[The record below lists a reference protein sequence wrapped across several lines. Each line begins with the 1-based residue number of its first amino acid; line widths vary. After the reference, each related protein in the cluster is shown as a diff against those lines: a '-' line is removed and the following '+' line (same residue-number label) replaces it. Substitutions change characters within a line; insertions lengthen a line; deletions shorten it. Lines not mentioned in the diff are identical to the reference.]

1 MAATT
6 TTLTGTNKLAAGDFH
21 TVKWT
26 GKTKAG
32 DSIEITMTDAY
43 SKDPMALAFSEK
55 NDIVPK
61 ITFEATYEQSDLDSE
76 DFTEP
81 WTVVTTL
88 NSAGKCDNIVLGAG
102 KITIDDTS
110 IGLTRGGGTFTRTP
124 DIREINA
131 DDDPGPVKERIVQ
144 QGARA
149 TLELNA
155 LTWLTKETVL
165 FAGLSAT
172 T

>member
-6 TTLTGTNKLAAGDFH
+6 TTLTGSNVLAATDFH
-21 TVKWT
+21 TVVWT

-32 DSIEITMTDAY
+32 YSMSITLKNAY
-43 SKDPMALAFSEK
+43 SKDPMALTFSEK
-55 NDIVPK
+55 NDVVPK
-61 ITFEATYEQSDLDSE
+61 ITFESTYEQSDLDSE

-81 WTVVTTL
+81 WTISSTL
-88 NSAGKCDNIVLGAG
+88 DSADKCDNIVLGAG
-102 KITIDDTS
+102 KITIDNTT

-124 DIREINA
+124 EIREINA

-155 LTWLTKETVL
+155 LTWLTKETTL
-165 FAGLSAT
+165 WPGLKTAT
-172 T
+172 

>member
-6 TTLTGTNKLAAGDFH
+6 TTLTGSNVLAATDFH
-21 TVKWT
+21 TVVWT

-32 DSIEITMTDAY
+32 YSMSITLKNAY
-43 SKDPMALAFSEK
+43 SKDPMALTFSEK

-61 ITFEATYEQSDLDSE
+61 ITFESTYQQSDLDSGNL
-76 DFTEP
+76 TEP
-81 WTVVTTL
+81 WTIVTTL
-88 NSAGKCDNIVLGAG
+88 NSADKCDNIALGAG
-102 KITIDDTS
+102 KITIDNTS

-155 LTWLTKETVL
+155 LTWLTKETIL
-165 FAGLSAT
+165 FAGLNAST
-172 T
+172 

>member
-6 TTLTGTNKLAAGDFH
+6 TTLTGTNVLASGDFH

-32 DSIEITMTDAY
+32 DSIEITLPRAY
-43 SKDPMALAFSEK
+43 SKDPMALTFSEK

-61 ITFEATYEQSDLDSE
+61 ITFESTYQQSDLDSGNL
-76 DFTEP
+76 TEP
-81 WTVVTTL
+81 WTIVTTL
-88 NSAGKCDNIVLGAG
+88 NSADKCDNIALGAG
-102 KITIDDTS
+102 KITIDNTS

-124 DIREINA
+124 EIREINA

-155 LTWLTKETVL
+155 LTWLTKETIL
-165 FAGLSAT
+165 FAGLNAST
-172 T
+172 